1 MIKRISWASAIALVL
16 SILFPTQSQATNVI
30 SSVTIEKGT
39 YRVGETVLWNIDAT
53 CTSGAINWIGMSFTD
68 PTGLYQGA
76 SIPRV
81 NGAVPNTGA
90 SKGQFQI
97 PLKITAEASPGKF
110 TVLAIEL
117 SCLNAQSSTTWGGE
131 LDSLSFTV
139 LPDGLTP
146 ATTQPRLELI
156 EMTTSGERK
165 VGDKISIRLV
175 ASNSGKINSIVV
187 FLRNQEEGI
196 EVFKLLSRYDSSI
209 SGPDTKRIENTFD
222 FEIGADWPSGTWVVS
237 KVEISGY
244 AGIDLSTPWGR
255 DPNPTNSTAVFNRL
269 VSIVNIPGQS
279 SWGQPAT
286 GSITQADISKIKI
299 NVMNPEAALIIPP
312 EISNISLLKTDIKA
326 GGSFEFT
333 MDIDGK
339 GGNIYQIFGELRD
352 KDSSNKQGAVCYVKD
367 LGNTPFMNKMASV
380 TVFCRSSRTTEPGDY
395 VLQQMTV
402 YTTSCSGS
410 NNSIIGNQ
418 DCLNKPKQRS
428 TTYSNGNGS
437 ATVDSTPKS
446 KTKLANPL
454 IGLPSINIQPPGAL
468 MRLTLESTKVTN
480 SQIIFKYL
488 QDYETSCSYSSTSGE
503 IITDG
508 IKGDGSVIV
517 SKLTPATEVKLSATC
532 RSSDGQYISFSDS
545 EKTALPEPPVLP
557 VVATTESNLNSV
569 KITFFALDV
578 EGYSYEISASDG
590 NVLVLANTVEI
601 SALEPNQSVDVTIKV
616 TDPFG
621 QVSEGVVATVKSM
634 APPILNKPYVKLVK
648 STKDSYAFVFNKR
661 TEFKYKLIAVNC
673 VAKFNGNLIVVT
685 NLAKKKPASVTL
697 VVSDSFKQ
705 TASNKF
711 FQFTS
716 KKP

>member
-1 MIKRISWASAIALVL
+1 MIALAL
-16 SILFPTQSQATNVI
+16 SILFPTQSEATNVI
-30 SSVTIEKGT
+30 TSVTIEKDT
-39 YRVGETVLWNIDAT
+39 YRVGETVLWNIDAK
-53 CTSGAINWIGMSFTD
+53 CASGAIASISINFTD
-68 PTGLYQGA
+68 PTGLYHGA
-76 SIPRV
+76 STPRV
-81 NGAVPNTGA
+81 SGAVPNSGA

-97 PLKITAEASPGKF
+97 PLKITAEAPAGKYNVTGVF
-110 TVLAIEL
+110 L
-117 SCLNAQSSTTWGGE
+117 SCVNDLSILTTWRGE

-139 LPDGLTP
+139 LPEGLTP
-146 ATTQPRLELI
+146 AITQPRLELI

-165 VGDKISIRLV
+165 VGEDISIRLV
-175 ASNSGKINSIVV
+175 ASNSGKINTIYVT
-187 FLRNQEEGI
+187 LRNQEAGTEI
-196 EVFKLLSRYDSSI
+196 FKLLSRYDSSI

-222 FEIGADWPSGTWVVS
+222 FQVGPDWPSGTWVVS

-255 DPNPTNSTAVFNRL
+255 DPNPTNSTAVFNRF

-286 GSITQADISKIKI
+286 GSIPQADISKIRI
-299 NVMNPEAALIIPP
+299 NVINPEAVLITPP
-312 EISNISLLKTDIKA
+312 EISNISLLETDIKA

-339 GGNIYQIFGELRD
+339 GGNIYHIFGELRG
-352 KDSSNKQGAVCYVKD
+352 KDSSNKQGAVCNVKD

-410 NNSIIGNQ
+410 IIGNQ
-418 DCLNKPKQRS
+418 DCFNKPKQRS
-428 TTYSNGNGS
+428 TTYSNANGS

-446 KTKLANPL
+446 KTKLPNPL
-454 IGLPSINIQPPGAL
+454 IGLPSVNIQPPGAL
-468 MRLTLESTKVTN
+468 MRLALESTKVTN
-480 SQIIFKYL
+480 SQIIFKYV

-517 SKLTPATEVKLSATC
+517 LKLTPATEVKLSSTC

-601 SALEPNQSVDVTIKV
+601 SALEPNQSVDVTIKI

-621 QVSEGVVATVKSM
+621 QVSEGVVASAKSL
-634 APPILNKPYVKLVK
+634 ALPILNKPQVKLVK
-648 STKDSYAFVFNKR
+648 STKESYSFVFKYFP
-661 TEFKYKLIAVNC
+661 ELKYKLVAVNC

-716 KKP
+716 KKL